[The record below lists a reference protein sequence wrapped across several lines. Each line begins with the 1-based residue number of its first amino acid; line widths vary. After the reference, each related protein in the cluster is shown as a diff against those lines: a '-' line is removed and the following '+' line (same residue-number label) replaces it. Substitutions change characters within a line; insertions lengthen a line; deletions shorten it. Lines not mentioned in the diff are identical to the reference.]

1 MIFAKKTLAALLRFF
16 LSLQLPAQHL
26 IKTTSPA
33 QLRKF
38 FQYSP
43 DRIPLISAHRGG
55 ATLGYPENCLE
66 TFERTLQFTP
76 AMIECDP
83 QLSKDGV
90 LVLMHDCCL
99 DRTTNG
105 FGAIADHTL
114 AELRQ
119 LRLKD
124 PQGNLTEFQIPTL
137 EEVLQWAKDKT
148 LLTIDIKPGVTPE
161 MIERLVRK
169 HRAESYA
176 TVIAYDLATARQYF
190 QLNPKLIISLTF
202 RSIADVHR
210 LDESGI
216 PFANVIAFTGV
227 SEPEPEVYRTL
238 HQRGISCLIGTMGNL
253 DRQHAT
259 GETNVYA
266 QLVRNGADIITTDR
280 PKEAAEALKEINLPK
295 SSKRK
300 FYQVK
305 KLELAAE

>member
-1 MIFAKKTLAALLRFF
+1 MTSAIKSLSALLLLF
-16 LSLQLPAQHL
+16 LSLQLSAQHL

-55 ATLGYPENCLE
+55 ATLGFPENCLQ
-66 TFERTLQFTP
+66 TFARTLQFTP

-83 QLSKDGV
+83 QRSKDGV

-105 FGAIADHTL
+105 FGAVADHTF
-114 AELRQ
+114 AELRE

-124 PQGNLTEFQIPTL
+124 PAGNLTDFQIPTL

-148 LLTIDIKPGVTPE
+148 VLSIDIKPGVTPE
-161 MIERLVRK
+161 MIEQMVRK

-176 TVIAYDLATARQYF
+176 TVIAYDLATARRYH
-190 QLNPKLIISLTF
+190 QLNPELVISLTF
-202 RSIADVHR
+202 RSMADLQE
-210 LDESGI
+210 LDASGI
-216 PFANVIAFTGV
+216 PYANVIVFTGV
-227 SEPEPEVYRTL
+227 SEPAPEMYQAL

-253 DRQHAT
+253 DRRHAT
-259 GETNVYA
+259 GENNVYA
-266 QLVRNGADIITTDR
+266 HLVHNGADIITTDR
-280 PKEAAEALKEINLPK
+280 PKEAAEALKEIVPTK

-305 KLELAAE
+305 KLDLAE